1 MRKLLGLDCRQQYIT
16 LLHLFYIIT
25 ISAAVV
31 CVGYFSIEARSLFKL
46 YYVTNATATR
56 RDMVESRGDT
66 GRLWPT
72 VADSGR
78 HWPTLTD
85 TGRLRPTHTT
95 SAPVYYTPRH
105 HALIEPPT
113 CNHPID

>member
-46 YYVTNATATR
+46 NYVTNATATR

-66 GRLWPT
+66 GRHWPT
-72 VADSGR
+72 PADSGR
-78 HWPTLTD
+78 HWPTPAD
-85 TGRLRPTHTT
+85 THDLSPGILH
-95 SAPVYYTPRH
+95 AQTPRFDR
-105 HALIEPPT
+105 AP
-113 CNHPID
+113 NMQSSN